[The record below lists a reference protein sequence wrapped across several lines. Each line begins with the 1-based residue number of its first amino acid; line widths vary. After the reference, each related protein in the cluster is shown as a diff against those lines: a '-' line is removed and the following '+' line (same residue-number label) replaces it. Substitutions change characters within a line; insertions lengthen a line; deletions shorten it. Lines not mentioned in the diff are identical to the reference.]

1 MDTEQEI
8 IRLFFRKDRQE
19 RLYWELSGKKRS
31 EFFWHLA
38 GTRELKS
45 ACLHDLAGD
54 KRPLKQLLRQSGAGE
69 NVYFLGSSH
78 IGPTSLEDA
87 LHRAC
92 DKFDARFRRVEESAE
107 RPLAEYSEEE
117 LLALWKKAKQELS

>member
-87 LHRAC
+87 LHRA
-92 DKFDARFRRVEESAE
+92 EQG
-107 RPLAEYSEEE
+107 E
-117 LLALWKKAKQELS
+117 LCLIYLGNGIGYWQGEQNPTQPRALLFV